1 MSRYQESAL
10 GLTLLARSARACVT
24 CDSQT
29 AHAVRGGIFNGEFA
43 HTLLLTAAPFPLFVL
58 LAVLIYRYF
67 PVQPQEQL

>member
-1 MSRYQESAL
+1 MRPYQTSMI
-10 GLTLLARSARACVT
+10 GLALLARNAQACVT

-29 AHAVRGGIFNGEFA
+29 AHAVRDGIFNAGFS

-58 LAVLIYRYF
+58 FAVLVYRYF